1 MTDNPA
7 TISSIGQISVRI
19 TDIDRAVAFYRD
31 QLGLTFLFQFPGMAF
46 FKCGEVRLYL
56 TNPENPEFAGTSI
69 IYFRVGSIAAAHA
82 ALVEKG
88 VTFVE
93 PPRKIHADDR
103 HELWLASFRDPDGNT
118 LALMSEVP
126 R

>member
-1 MTDNPA
+1 MTDHAA
-7 TISSIGQISVRI
+7 TISSIGQISVRV

-31 QLGLTFLFQFPGMAF
+31 QLGLTLLFQFPGMAF

-56 TNPENPEFAGTSI
+56 TNPESPEFAGTSI

-82 ALVEKG
+82 DLVAKG

-93 PPRKIHADDR
+93 SPRKIHADER
-103 HELWLASFRDPDGNT
+103 HELWLASFKDPDGNT

>member
-31 QLGLTFLFQFPGMAF
+31 QLGLTFLFQFPGIAF

>member
-1 MTDNPA
+1 
-7 TISSIGQISVRI
+7 
-19 TDIDRAVAFYRD
+19 
-31 QLGLTFLFQFPGMAF
+31 
-46 FKCGEVRLYL
+46 VRLYL

-82 ALVEKG
+82 DLVAKG

-103 HELWLASFRDPDGNT
+103 HELWLASFKDPDGNT

>member
-1 MTDNPA
+1 MTDDL
-7 TISSIGQISVRI
+7 TTLSSIGQISVRI
-19 TDIDRAVAFYRD
+19 TDVDRAIAFYRD

-46 FKCGEVRLYL
+46 FNCGGVRLYL
-56 TNPENPEFAGTSI
+56 TNPENPAFAGTSI
-69 IYFRVGSIAAAHA
+69 IYFRVGSISAAHA
-82 ALVEKG
+82 ALVAKG
-88 VTFVE
+88 VAFDE

-103 HELWLASFRDPDGNT
+103 HELWLASFKDPDGNT

>member
-1 MTDNPA
+1 MTDNLA

-19 TDIDRAVAFYRD
+19 TDVDRAVAFYRD

-46 FKCGEVRLYL
+46 FNCGGVRLYL

-82 ALVEKG
+82 NLVAKG
-88 VTFVE
+88 VTFLE
-93 PPRKIHADDR
+93 PPRKIHTDDR
-103 HELWLASFRDPDGNT
+103 HELWLASFKDPDGNT